1 MSIKTLVIS
10 TDMPDAIAQAV
21 AVLTAG
27 GLVAFPT
34 DTAYG
39 VGAHALLPDA
49 VKRLFAAKVR
59 PEGKAIPLLLG
70 EAADL
75 ERVS

>member
-1 MSIKTLVIS
+1 MKTLVIS

-34 DTAYG
+34 DTVYG
-39 VGAHALLPDA
+39 VGAHALL
-49 VKRLFAAKVR
+49 
-59 PEGKAIPLLLG
+59 
-70 EAADL
+70 
-75 ERVS
+75 